1 MKYRTQSTTLA
12 ALLLGTVLVF
22 TAGSCSDGSSD
33 GINELKSEIERL
45 EGLYKPGLHS
55 LMNETMHRH
64 SNLWFAGVA
73 ENWELALYQHH
84 ELEEVFEKIEELYP
98 EYKGEPIA
106 MLIGSMTNPAMEEVE
121 DAIEAQNPARFREA
135 FTNLTTSCNSCHEAT
150 NRAMLYIIE
159 PDQNTVRN
167 LRF

>member
-1 MKYRTQSTTLA
+1 MKYRRLSTTLT
-12 ALLLGTVLVF
+12 ALLLIIVLVF
-22 TAGSCSDGSSD
+22 TANSCSNGSSESTD
-33 GINELKSEIERL
+33 ELKSEIERL
-45 EGLYKPGLHS
+45 EDLYKPGLHS

-64 SNLWFAGVA
+64 SSLWFAGLA

-106 MLIGSMTNPAMEEVE
+106 MLIGTMTNPAMEEVE
-121 DAIEAQNPARFREA
+121 EVIEAQNPVRFREA
-135 FTNLTTSCNSCHEAT
+135 FTNLTASCNSCHEAT
-150 NRAMLYIIE
+150 NREMLYIIE
-159 PDQNTVRN
+159 PDQNTIRN